1 MEHRGT
7 SSENNLIFDNK
18 PSEKPVIY
26 IKKKSGPKIA
36 PLETA
41 VLLFPQ
47 KDVWLLTQ
55 PFVSYYS
62 KNQITHNNRYNTW
75 LKFKT

>member
-1 MEHRGT
+1 MEHRDA

-26 IKKKSGPKIA
+26 IKKKSGPKIV

-41 VLLFPQ
+41 VLLFPR
-47 KDVWLLTQ
+47 KDV
-55 PFVSYYS
+55 
-62 KNQITHNNRYNTW
+62 
-75 LKFKT
+75 